1 MGIARSTFYDAPS
14 APLGD
19 DDLVARIGAICDEFE
34 CYGYRRVGAA
44 LRHQGVVV
52 NGKKLRRLMRE
63 NGLQPKRRR
72 CYVITTDSNHAGPIY
87 PDLAKDVVPEQPN
100 QLWVA
105 DLTYVAIPGG
115 FVYLAAILDA
125 WSRKVV
131 GYAISRSMDA
141 RIAVAALK
149 AAIRNREPAKGCI
162 HHSDRGSQYA
172 SEVYRDLLAAHKFRG
187 SMSRRGNPYDNAKA
201 ESFMKTLKVEAVYL
215 AAYETFED
223 VTADLPRFIDDVY
236 NNKRLHSALG
246 YLSPVQFEHQHAQQT
261 VKTAA

>member
-14 APLGD
+14 ALLGD
-19 DDLVARIGAICDEFE
+19 EDLVARISAICDEFE

-63 NGLQPKRRR
+63 NGLQPKQRHR
-72 CYVITTDSNHAGPIY
+72 YVITTDSNHAGPIY

-100 QLWVA
+100 RVA

-131 GYAISRSMDA
+131 GYAISRSLDA

-149 AAIRNREPAKGCI
+149 AAIRNRAPAKGCI

-172 SEVYRDLLAAHKFRG
+172 SEVYRELLAAHKFKG

-223 VTADLPRFIDDVY
+223 VTADRPRFIDDVY
-236 NNKRLHSALG
+236 NSRRLHSALG
-246 YLSPVQFEHQHAQQT
+246 YLSPVQFEHQHALQT